1 MINYYALSLII
12 AFMLV
17 SRGLELSG
25 IFNHIVVE
33 LLTRVRRP
41 LLLLVLLTI
50 VSGLSASLI
59 MNDAA
64 LFIYVS
70 LAIAFIR
77 SMNVDKN
84 ITLTLLVLSINM
96 GSALTPIG
104 NPQNIIIWQTYGIS
118 FHELVCYMAPLVIIS
133 LSIIIISVYMLL
145 KKNTSVAGIT
155 RKLPKIYL
163 NRRLFCASIVL
174 FVVDIV
180 LAQVGYSVIGL
191 IITVLTYLV
200 VEKNILLGID
210 YGLIGV
216 FTLMFI
222 DFTELSRILQ
232 GLLVIHLSKSYMI
245 ILIAAPLSQLISN
258 VPATIMLVNHVDK
271 LVALAVG
278 VNIGGTGSIIGS
290 LANIIALRLGRLETR
305 KFLKIS
311 IPYFII
317 LLTIFYILAYAKIYP

>member
-104 NPQNIIIWQTYGIS
+104 NPQNIIIWQTYGIGL
-118 FHELVCYMAPLVIIS
+118 HELVCYMAPFVIIS
-133 LSIIIISVYMLL
+133 LSIIIILVYMLS
-145 KKNTSVAGIT
+145 KKNISVAGIT
-155 RKLPKIYL
+155 RKPSKIYL
-163 NRRLFCASIVL
+163 NRRLFCTSIVL

-222 DFTELSRILQ
+222 DFTELSKILQ
-232 GLLVIHLSKSYMI
+232 GLLVIHLSKPYMI
-245 ILIAAPLSQLISN
+245 ILIAALLSQVISN
-258 VPATIMLVNHVDK
+258 VPTTIMLVNHVDK
-271 LVALAVG
+271 WVALAVG

-290 LANIIALRLGRLETR
+290 LANIIALRLGRLVTR

-311 IPYFII
+311 TP
-317 LLTIFYILAYAKIYP
+317 